1 MLWAMATRGS
11 EGTPRPED
19 VRRVREELWELAQG
33 VSRYLRRHASPAVRL
48 ATALLLAAS
57 VAACNASASD
67 PVVSETPA
75 VAPLQQ
81 EVSSGLP
88 RGPGRYPVVPGSVF
102 RDQKGV
108 YQVDWLAPDQATAP
122 GGAAPNVAHVSRL
135 RLARDE
141 PLSLEMV
148 DGQDP
153 VLHLPEG
160 ENVGLIED
168 SQPAAGGTSTAS
180 TSHPHPYGYW
190 SPFTIGYLLGA
201 NRPAYYDPP
210 RTVVVSDPSGG
221 AAGTVPR
228 VEGGSVSE
236 TAKPPAQRVTG
247 VRSAVSGRAG
257 GTGAGSAV
265 TGRNVGSGVSQ
276 PPAASGAGSTSGG
289 TSASSGSS
297 ASGGSS
303 GVTAPR
309 SGGFSSGSGSSGGS
323 AAS

>member
-1 MLWAMATRGS
+1 M
-11 EGTPRPED
+11 
-19 VRRVREELWELAQG
+19 
-33 VSRYLRRHASPAVRL
+33 
-48 ATALLLAAS
+48 
-57 VAACNASASD
+57 
-67 PVVSETPA
+67 
-75 VAPLQQ
+75 
-81 EVSSGLP
+81 
-88 RGPGRYPVVPGSVF
+88 
-102 RDQKGV
+102 
-108 YQVDWLAPDQATAP
+108 DWLEPGQATAP
-122 GGAAPNVAHVSRL
+122 QGAAPNVAHVSRL

-141 PLSLEMV
+141 PLSLEIV

-160 ENVGLIED
+160 ENIGLIED
-168 SQPAAGGTSTAS
+168 SQPGTSRPANS
-180 TSHPHPYGYW
+180 GSNYHPTPYGFW
-190 SPFTIGYLLGA
+190 SPFTIGYLLGS

-221 AAGTVPR
+221 AGTVPR

-276 PPAASGAGSTSGG
+276 PPAGASGGTGGTGG

-297 ASGGSS
+297 TSGSRPSGGASASS
-303 GVTAPR
+303 GSSGSAGGGGGVTAPR
-309 SGGFSSGSGSSGGS
+309 SGGFSSGTGSSGGS